1 MIRHP
6 PKSTLFPYPTLF
18 RSDSTAAFYDVLPP
32 MDDAPVKPPG
42 EWNHSRVLVQ
52 GNHVEHWLNEAKVLE
67 YECGSEQVKAAVAK
81 SKFRTVK
88 GFGDKIK
95 GHILL
100 TDHRDEAWFRNLKIR
115 ELK

>member
-1 MIRHP
+1 MP
-6 PKSTLFPYPTLF
+6 NG
-18 RSDSTAAFYDVLPP
+18 LPP
-32 MDDAPVKPPG
+32 ERPDFLDQPGGRVRARQAQIERLKVKL
-42 EWNHSRVLVQ
+42 ERTYRS
-52 GNHVEHWLNEAKVLE
+52 WLTCRSPELKEILEAKVLE
-67 YECGSEQVKAAVAK
+67 YECGSEAVKAAIAK
-81 SKFRTVK
+81 SKFRNVK